1 MDIVEELGVCE
12 LLCGLAEEASELSQA
27 ALKLR
32 RAIDNK
38 NPTPKTCSECCYN
51 INEEIADCEL
61 ILELLGFR
69 EPDILQVQ
77 DKIKKQK
84 KARWISRLEMN
95 KQKGE

>member
-27 ALKLR
+27 ALKLK
-32 RAIDNK
+32 RAIDKK
-38 NPTPKTCSECCYN
+38 NYTPKTVEECCKN

-77 DKIKKQK
+77 DEIKKQK

>member
-1 MDIVEELGVCE
+1 MDIFEELGVCE

-32 RAIDNK
+32 RAIDKK
-38 NPTPKTCSECCYN
+38 NPMPKTYTECCKN

-69 EPDILQVQ
+69 DPDMLQIQ
-77 DKIKKQK
+77 NEIKKQK
-84 KARWISRLEMN
+84 EARWINRLEMS
-95 KQKGE
+95 KLKGE

>member
-1 MDIVEELGVCE
+1 MDIIEELGVCE

-38 NPTPKTCSECCYN
+38 NPTPKTCSECCDN
-51 INEEIADCEL
+51 INEEIADCKL
-61 ILELLGFR
+61 ILELLGFM
-69 EPDILQVQ
+69 EPDALKVQ
-77 DKIKKQK
+77 DKIKEHK
-84 KARWISRLEMN
+84 KARWISRLEMS